1 MAAFKL
7 HWSSDQWKTRCS
19 LTFSDE
25 DERDRRMMRLS
36 KIADCDVAFD
46 IEDVAAVSAAAANGG
61 AGSAAVGGKR
71 AAGPDRAQ
79 EDRSVDRQSVRHDV
93 DGD

>member
-7 HWSSDQWKTRCS
+7 LWSYDNWNTHSS
-19 LTFSDE
+19 LTLPDE
-25 DERDRRMMRLS
+25 DARDRRMMRLS
-36 KIADCDVAFD
+36 QIADCDVAFR